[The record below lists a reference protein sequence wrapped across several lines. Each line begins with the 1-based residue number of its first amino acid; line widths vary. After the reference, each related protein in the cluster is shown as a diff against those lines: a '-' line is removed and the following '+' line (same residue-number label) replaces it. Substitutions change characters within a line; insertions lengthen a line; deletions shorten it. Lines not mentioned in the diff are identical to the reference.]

1 MNLLTR
7 YRLYRTRSARQER
20 HHAYLLARRYLREV
34 LAPPTPD
41 TRHNLPMDAI
51 IAGLRADRLALE
63 LADLEAAC
71 NAAGASAPRRF
82 LPATPRSTNGTRSQ
96 I

>member
-7 YRLYRTRSARQER
+7 YRIYRTRSARQER

-34 LAPPTPD
+34 LAAPAPD
-41 TRHNLPMDAI
+41 TRHTLPMDTI
-51 IAGLRADRLALE
+51 IAGLRAERLALE
-63 LADLEAAC
+63 LADFENAC
-71 NAAGASAPRRF
+71 NAAGPQAQGVF
-82 LPATPRSTNGTRSQ
+82 HPATQGATYGTRSQ